1 MYSRKEVLILL
12 LEFKKATL
20 MNKINSEQGLE
31 ECMIIGKASKNVTTN
46 EGDLNLAP
54 ILEKF
59 NIPYETKYSNY
70 LTVGGMLY
78 EDRNDLLIIAVA
90 SPTEEQVSLIMEHL
104 FEDVQELYEALI
116 PLPMLET
123 IFGWSESCHISLA
136 DVIFDILPVSQTK
149 LARQTGRSKQSF
161 SEIKAK
167 RMRPT
172 LELMSQIMNLYPLLP
187 WDYLIMSDSNGINQD

>member
-1 MYSRKEVLILL
+1 MYYQKEVLILL

-31 ECMIIGKASKNVTTN
+31 ECMIIGKASKNVVP
-46 EGDLNLAP
+46 EAAEMDLAP

-59 NIPYETKYSNY
+59 NIPYETKRLGQ
-70 LTVGGMLY
+70 LTVSAALVY
-78 EDRNDLLIIAVA
+78 EENLLIVAVEG
-90 SPTEEQVSLIMEHL
+90 PTEEQVSLIMEHL
-104 FEDVQELYEALI
+104 FDDIQELYEVII
-116 PLPMLET
+116 PLPALRT
-123 IFGWSESCHISLA
+123 IFGWNKDYYIPLVDA
-136 DVIFDILPVSQTK
+136 MFRMLPVSQAE
-149 LARQTGRSKQSF
+149 LARQTGRSKQLF

-167 RMRPT
+167 RMKPT